1 MDTAALPYID
11 EHAVELAMGA
21 DDVWLFLLDGIDRSC
36 SHRAANLY
44 ARALRCEDTEATG
57 PRPLAESSTVPGF
70 HVARLVP
77 RESLVLAGHHRFSS
91 YALTFHLERTGPQR
105 CRLHAETRAAFPGTA
120 GRLYRLMVIGT
131 GGHVVAVR
139 RLLAGIKRRVE
150 ALDAVTA

>member
-1 MDTAALPYID
+1 MDTAQLPYID
-11 EHAVELAMGA
+11 EHAVDLGVGA

-57 PRPLAESSTVPGF
+57 PRPLAEGSTVPGF
-70 HVARLVP
+70 HVASLVT

-91 YALTFHLERTGPQR
+91 YALTFRLERTGPHR
-105 CRLHAETRAAFPGTA
+105 SRLHAETRAAFPGAA
-120 GRLYRLMVIGT
+120 GRAYRLMIIGT

-139 RLLAGIKRRVE
+139 RLLAGIRRRVE
-150 ALDAVTA
+150 ALDLVPA